1 MALPLIPDATRTVRT
16 TPFRVNDAV
25 SIRAIKASLLA
36 IQPERA
42 AFDIAA
48 TVTVADQLC
57 WSATTTVGA

>member
-1 MALPLIPDATRTVRT
+1 VS
-16 TPFRVNDAV
+16 DAV